1 MLPKPDVN
9 RVENAVIGGHAIQV
23 GHVHGDFVLA
33 ASPEAAPRH
42 TPVPV
47 READPVR
54 LGVHRPISVG
64 ADTSMPHYVPRDV
77 DTRLRALIA
86 DAAERGGFVLLVGG
100 SSVGKTRSLF
110 EAVRDVVPDR
120 SLVQPG
126 AARGL
131 DGLDRVVLWL
141 DELQSHLDGEHGLS
155 ASAVRGLLAR
165 RVIIVATLWPDYYDA
180 YTEQGRSA
188 EDRYANERDL
198 LKLAEVVH
206 VGAEFTTAERSRA
219 EATAPRDE
227 RLRVALASR
236 DFGLTQV
243 LAAAPQLVH
252 RWESAQPY
260 ARAVMTAALD
270 ATRLGARS
278 PLTADLL
285 EAAASGYCTP
295 AERASAPADWF
306 RRALDYATK
315 RQLGATAPL
324 VAVGEAMGAV
334 DGYRV
339 ADYLLQHA
347 DRTRRAT
354 ALPRAFWD
362 ACASHVMDDGD
373 AARLGRAASER
384 HLHGFARTLLDRG
397 ARTGLLS
404 AMHGLVELHRTTGD
418 RAAADDVI
426 DRLTASDH
434 PDAALYRVLVD
445 AWDFDEVARLAAEG
459 NEYAVGHLIEYGDPE
474 HAIELL
480 LETFDPEKP
489 WCWRKL
495 AELYDQ
501 AGETDKAITTHEVLL
516 ARGDDEGI
524 GAFAELLKQ
533 EDRLD
538 RLRELVDEG
547 YFYAACALA
556 EALEEKGDVEGA
568 LDVLHEFAGL
578 GNREVD
584 WVLADLL
591 ARRGDLDG
599 LVSLA
604 EEGVGSAAD
613 EAAKLLVGRGR
624 RAEAVALAKRFGE
637 ADHPVDVAALSG
649 DPADGAAVR
658 ALADAGDERASR
670 FMAEQ
675 ALEQGDLDAAVR
687 YAEGLTTDALSSGIV
702 EALVE
707 DGQVDRAL
715 AYLRSK
721 VDAGVGGLSSSLNS
735 LLREHGR
742 DRELRARISAG
753 DQWAWLPLHELLIER
768 GRTEE
773 AKRLREFGLTPDG
786 EIATG

>member
-1 MLPKPDVN
+1 M
-9 RVENAVIGGHAIQV
+9 ENAVVGGHAIQV
-23 GHVHGDFVLA
+23 GHVHGDFVLGA
-33 ASPEAAPRH
+33 PPEAVPRP

-64 ADTSMPHYVPRDV
+64 SDTSMPHYVPRDV
-77 DTRLRALIA
+77 DVRLRVLIA

-110 EAVRDVVPDR
+110 EAVREVVPDR
-120 SLVQPG
+120 SLVQPA

-155 ASAVRGLLAR
+155 APVVRGLLTR
-165 RVIIVATLWPDYYDA
+165 QVIIVATLWPDYYDA
-180 YTEQGRSA
+180 YTEQGKSL
-188 EDRYANERDL
+188 EDRYANERDV

-206 VGAEFTTAERSRA
+206 VGAAFTTAERSRA
-219 EATAPRDE
+219 EATAPQDE

-252 RWESAQPY
+252 RWESAHPY

-270 ATRLGARS
+270 ATRLGVRS
-278 PLTADLL
+278 PLTADFL
-285 EAAASGYCTP
+285 EVAASGYCTP

-324 VAVGEAMGAV
+324 VAVGEAMGVV

-347 DRTRRAT
+347 DRTRRGT
-354 ALPRAFWD
+354 APPEVFWD
-362 ACASHVMDDGD
+362 ACASHVMDDAD
-373 AARLGRAASER
+373 AARLGSAALER
-384 HLHGFARTLLDRG
+384 HLHRFARTLLDRA

-404 AMHGLVELHRTTGD
+404 AMHSLVELHRTTGD
-418 RAAADDVI
+418 RVGAADVI
-426 DRLTASDH
+426 GRLVASDQ
-434 PDAALYRVLVD
+434 PDAALYRMLVD

-474 HAIELL
+474 YASELL

-495 AELYDQ
+495 AELYEE
-501 AGETDKAITTHEVLL
+501 AGEADKAITTHEVLL
-516 ARGDDEGI
+516 ARGADEEI

-533 EDRLD
+533 EGRLD
-538 RLRELVDEG
+538 RLRELTDEG

-556 EALEEKGDVEGA
+556 QALEEKGDVGGA
-568 LDVLHEFAGL
+568 LEVLHEFAGL
-578 GNREVD
+578 GDREVD

-591 ARRGDLDG
+591 ARRGDLDE
-599 LVSLA
+599 LVALA
-604 EEGVGSAAD
+604 EEGVGSAAH

-637 ADHPVDVAALSG
+637 AGHPVDVAALSG
-649 DPADGAAVR
+649 DPADREVVR
-658 ALADAGDERASR
+658 ALADEGDERASG

-675 ALEQGDLDAAVR
+675 ALEQGDLDAAIR
-687 YAEGLTTDALSSGIV
+687 YAEVAATYTISSDLV

-707 DGQVDRAL
+707 GGRVDRAL
-715 AYLRSK
+715 DYLRSK
-721 VDAGVGGLSSSLNS
+721 VEAGGGGLSSLLNS

-753 DQWAWLPLHELLIER
+753 DQWAWLPLHELLVEQ
-768 GRTEE
+768 GRTAE

-786 EIATG
+786 EVATG